1 MKNMR
6 VIESERKDKRGN
18 SRSRR
23 ILSSAKSQF
32 ENLKVSATG
41 AVQDPEQGA
50 NPEEMLE
57 MKIDPTMYMK
67 TL

>member
-1 MKNMR
+1 MKNMG
-6 VIESERKDKRGN
+6 VIESERKDKRRN

-50 NPEEMLE
+50 NPEEM
-57 MKIDPTMYMK
+57 
-67 TL
+67 

>member
-1 MKNMR
+1 MKNMG
-6 VIESERKDKRGN
+6 VIESERKDKRRN

-32 ENLKVSATG
+32 ANLKVSATG

-50 NPEEMLE
+50 NPEEM
-57 MKIDPTMYMK
+57 
-67 TL
+67 